1 MSNEVKVVY
10 ADVEEQLGVMENAAS
25 TLKPTAEP
33 PIEGNTLDVVTK
45 LNELSLQ
52 LEQILT
58 SYQAVLQ
65 NNIQTTENSVQYL
78 KEQDQ
83 RISTTING
91 AASSHGRLME

>member
-10 ADVEEQLGVMENAAS
+10 ADVEEQMGVMENAAS

>member
-1 MSNEVKVVY
+1 M
-10 ADVEEQLGVMENAAS
+10 
-25 TLKPTAEP
+25 
-33 PIEGNTLDVVTK
+33 LDVVTK

-52 LEQILT
+52 LEQVLT

>member
-10 ADVEEQLGVMENAAS
+10 ADVEEQMGVMENAAS

-58 SYQAVLQ
+58 SYQVVLQ

>member
-10 ADVEEQLGVMENAAS
+10 ADVEEQLGVVKNAAAN
-25 TLKPTAEP
+25 LKPTAES

-58 SYQAVLQ
+58 NYQAVLQ
-65 NNIQTTENSVQYL
+65 NNIQTTENSVHYL

>member
-10 ADVEEQLGVMENAAS
+10 ADVEEQLGVMESAAS
-25 TLKPTAEP
+25 TLKPSAEP
-33 PIEGNTLDVVTK
+33 PIEGNTLEVVTK

>member
-25 TLKPTAEP
+25 TLKPKAEP
-33 PIEGNTLDVVTK
+33 PIEGNMLDVVTK

-52 LEQILT
+52 LEQVLT

>member
-1 MSNEVKVVY
+1 MANEVKVIY

-25 TLKPTAEP
+25 TMKPTAEP

-58 SYQAVLQ
+58 RYQAVLQ

>member
-10 ADVEEQLGVMENAAS
+10 ADVEEQLGVMESAAS
-25 TLKPTAEP
+25 TLKPAAEP
-33 PIEGNTLDVVTK
+33 PIEGNTLEVVTK

-65 NNIQTTENSVQYL
+65 NNIQTTETSVQYL

>member
-25 TLKPTAEP
+25 TMKPTAEP

>member
-10 ADVEEQLGVMENAAS
+10 ADVEEQLGVMENAAP
-25 TLKPTAEP
+25 TLKPKAEP
-33 PIEGNTLDVVTK
+33 PIEGNMLDVVTK

-52 LEQILT
+52 LEQVLT

-78 KEQDQ
+78 KEQDR

-91 AASSHGRLME
+91 AASSHGRMME

>member
-25 TLKPTAEP
+25 ALKPTAEP

-58 SYQAVLQ
+58 NYQAVLQ

-78 KEQDQ
+78 KEQDH
-83 RISTTING
+83 RISTTINS

>member
-1 MSNEVKVVY
+1 MSTEVKVVY

-25 TLKPTAEP
+25 TLKPKAES
-33 PIEGNTLDVVTK
+33 PIEGNMLDVVTK

-52 LEQILT
+52 LEQVLT

>member
-10 ADVEEQLGVMENAAS
+10 ADVEEQMGVMENAAS

-91 AASSHGRLME
+91 AASSRGRLME